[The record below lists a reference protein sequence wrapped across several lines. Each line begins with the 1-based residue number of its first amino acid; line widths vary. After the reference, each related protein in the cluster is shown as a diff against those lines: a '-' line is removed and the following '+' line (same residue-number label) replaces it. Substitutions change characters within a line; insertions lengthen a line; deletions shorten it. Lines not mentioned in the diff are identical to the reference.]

1 MHTQALRKTNFK
13 SLPNVLNNLSKWQKR
28 QIIAVSNNGSNLQ
41 YMSNLQIRDAFQMN
55 TIKMYIS
62 VYLYDAK
69 YYSKAQGT
77 IKAHVVWL
85 SLQL

>member
-1 MHTQALRKTNFK
+1 MALT
-13 SLPNVLNNLSKWQKR
+13 
-28 QIIAVSNNGSNLQ
+28 

-55 TIKMYIS
+55 TINMYIS
-62 VYLYDAK
+62 VYLYEAK

>member
-1 MHTQALRKTNFK
+1 MALT
-13 SLPNVLNNLSKWQKR
+13 
-28 QIIAVSNNGSNLQ
+28 

-55 TIKMYIS
+55 TINMYIS
-62 VYLYDAK
+62 VYLCEAK